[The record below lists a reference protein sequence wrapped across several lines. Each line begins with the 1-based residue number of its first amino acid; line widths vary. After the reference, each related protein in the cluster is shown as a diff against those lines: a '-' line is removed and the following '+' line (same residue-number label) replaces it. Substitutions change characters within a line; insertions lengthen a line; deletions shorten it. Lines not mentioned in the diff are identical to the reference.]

1 MSFKSRDITQGGQVT
16 FMRFRMFLQVNNI
29 LFYYV
34 FIGWLALLGFILYLR
49 LNTQTFL
56 NGLVYWW
63 SHTLIPF
70 GSIIRKPPVYPVRY
84 YGKVLYYPY
93 DKILTDKYT
102 VWCGITLRNELI
114 LSGLFASIITFCV
127 VVGIFWY
134 IGRVGKKASEDEVT
148 GGRILEDNP
157 KVVAR
162 LMRKRGKA
170 SHIVIDGLPIVKDS
184 EIQNFAMHG
193 TVGTG
198 KSTLMRKKL
207 LQLREAGVP
216 VIIYDKGNTF
226 VEEFYDESVDIIL
239 NPMDRRCANW
249 DMWAECQTLPDLET
263 VTETLI
269 PMGNSGDP
277 FWQGSAR
284 TIFAEGAEQMRG
296 DKNRTYNRFLRTLL
310 AIKLD
315 KLREF
320 LAGTPASTLVDGSIE
335 KTAISIRS
343 VLTNYVKSLRYLQ
356 GIDCEGKKTF
366 TIREWMQGNSDKKR
380 SGWLFITSNQRHHES
395 LKPLISMWLGI
406 AASNLLSLHENRYR
420 RVWFFYDELPSLH
433 KLPNL
438 PYIIAEARKYGGCFV
453 LGFQSYAQ
461 LEETY
466 GPKFAAVIYDLLNTK
481 YFFRSPSAP
490 IAKFVEEDIGQT
502 VRKRF
507 SEQTSFGTDEVRDG
521 ISYGKDEERVS
532 IVSYSDVQELEDLQ
546 CFVTLPGR
554 YPVVLLT
561 LKYQPLP
568 KVAEGLL
575 ERDVKTSLDPEI
587 EQEISQQES
596 CERLAARKLFLA
608 SDTPLE
614 NALIPV
620 DAPESEQFAATVTGD
635 NGTSSVSSGG
645 ADEKPDGTDKKTVRG
660 SGRENEISHGVSAD
674 GEVVEMTVYETR
686 QQNMQHGTRDEV
698 RREEVNINHHQSYEI
713 DMEL

>member
-1 MSFKSRDITQGGQVT
+1 MSLKGRDITQGGQVT

-34 FIGWLALLGFILYLR
+34 FLGWLGLLGFIIYIR

-84 YGKVLYYPY
+84 YGNTLYYTY

-114 LSGLFASIITFCV
+114 LSGLFASIITFIV
-127 VVGIFWY
+127 VIGIFWY
-134 IGRVGKKASEDEVT
+134 IGRVGKKASDDEIT

-162 LMRKRGKA
+162 LMRRRGTA

-207 LQLREAGVP
+207 LRLREAGVP

-226 VEEFYDESVDIIL
+226 VEEFFDESIDTLL

-249 DMWAECQTLPDLET
+249 DMWAECPTLPDLEA

-284 TIFAEGAEQMRG
+284 TIFAEGAEQMRS
-296 DKNRTYNRFLRTLL
+296 DKTRTYNSFLRTLL

-315 KLREF
+315 KLRDF

-356 GIDCEGKKTF
+356 GIDREGKKPF

-406 AASNLLSLHENRYR
+406 ASGHLLSLHENRYR

-466 GPKFAAVIYDLLNTK
+466 GPKFAAAIYDLLNTK
-481 YFFRSPSAP
+481 FFFRSPSAA

-532 IVSYSDVQELEDLQ
+532 IVSYSDVQGLEDLQ
-546 CFVTLPGR
+546 CFVTLPGK
-554 YPVVLLT
+554 YPVVRLT

-568 KVAEGLL
+568 KVAEGIL

-596 CERLAARKLFLA
+596 SERLAARKLFIP
-608 SDTPLE
+608 SDTQVKTDPAPAGNPVSVSPAPAVAGPDSSSTGTSGE
-614 NALIPV
+614 NADV
-620 DAPESEQFAATVTGD
+620 
-635 NGTSSVSSGG
+635 
-645 ADEKPDGTDKKTVRG
+645 TDKPARG
-660 SGRENEISHGVSAD
+660 GGRENEIPHGVSTE
-674 GEVVEMTVYETR
+674 GEVVDMEAYEAW
-686 QQNMQHGTRDEV
+686 QQETQHGTRDEV
-698 RREEVNINHHQSYEI
+698 RREEVNINHHPSHEI

>member
-1 MSFKSRDITQGGQVT
+1 MSLKGRDITQGGQVT

-34 FIGWLALLGFILYLR
+34 FLGWLGLSGFIIYIR

-84 YGKVLYYPY
+84 YGNTLYYTY

-114 LSGLFASIITFCV
+114 LSGLFASIITFIV
-127 VVGIFWY
+127 VIGIFWY
-134 IGRVGKKASEDEVT
+134 IGRVGKKASDNEIT

-162 LMRKRGKA
+162 LMRRRGTA

-207 LQLREAGVP
+207 LRLREAGVP

-226 VEEFYDESVDIIL
+226 VEEFFDESIDTLL

-249 DMWAECQTLPDLET
+249 DMWAECPTLPDLEA

-284 TIFAEGAEQMRG
+284 TIFAEGAEQMRS
-296 DKNRTYNRFLRTLL
+296 DKKRTYNSFLRTLL

-315 KLREF
+315 KLRDF

-356 GIDCEGKKTF
+356 GIDREGKKPF

-380 SGWLFITSNQRHHES
+380 SGWLFITSSQRHHES

-406 AASNLLSLHENRYR
+406 ASGNLLSLHENRYR

-466 GPKFAAVIYDLLNTK
+466 GPKFAAAIYDLLNTK
-481 YFFRSPSAP
+481 FFFRSPSAA

-532 IVSYSDVQELEDLQ
+532 IVSYSDVQGLEDLQ
-546 CFVTLPGR
+546 CFVTLPGK
-554 YPVVLLT
+554 YPVVRLT

-568 KVAEGLL
+568 KVAEGIL

-596 CERLAARKLFLA
+596 SERQAARKLFIP
-608 SDTPLE
+608 SDTQVKTDPAPAG
-614 NALIPV
+614 NPV
-620 DAPESEQFAATVTGD
+620 SVPPAPAVTGS
-635 NGTSSVSSGG
+635 NPSSTGPSG
-645 ADEKPDGTDKKTVRG
+645 EKLAVTNKPARG
-660 SGRENEISHGVSAD
+660 GGRENEIPHGVSTE
-674 GEVVEMTVYETR
+674 GEVVDMEAYESW
-686 QQNMQHGTRDEV
+686 QQETQHGTCDGV
-698 RREEVNINHHQSYEI
+698 RREEVNISHHPSHEI

>member
-1 MSFKSRDITQGGQVT
+1 
-16 FMRFRMFLQVNNI
+16 
-29 LFYYV
+29 
-34 FIGWLALLGFILYLR
+34 
-49 LNTQTFL
+49 
-56 NGLVYWW
+56 
-63 SHTLIPF
+63 
-70 GSIIRKPPVYPVRY
+70 
-84 YGKVLYYPY
+84 
-93 DKILTDKYT
+93 
-102 VWCGITLRNELI
+102 
-114 LSGLFASIITFCV
+114 
-127 VVGIFWY
+127 
-134 IGRVGKKASEDEVT
+134 
-148 GGRILEDNP
+148 
-157 KVVAR
+157 
-162 LMRKRGKA
+162 
-170 SHIVIDGLPIVKDS
+170 
-184 EIQNFAMHG
+184 
-193 TVGTG
+193 
-198 KSTLMRKKL
+198 MRKKL
-207 LQLREAGVP
+207 LRLREAGVP

-226 VEEFYDESVDIIL
+226 VEEFFDESIDTLL

-249 DMWAECQTLPDLET
+249 DMWAECPTLPDLEA

-284 TIFAEGAEQMRG
+284 TIFAEGAEQMRS
-296 DKNRTYNRFLRTLL
+296 DKKRTYNSFLRTLL

-315 KLREF
+315 KLRDF

-356 GIDCEGKKTF
+356 GIDREGKKPF

-406 AASNLLSLHENRYR
+406 ASGHLLSLHENRYR

-466 GPKFAAVIYDLLNTK
+466 GPKFAAAIYDLLNTK
-481 YFFRSPSAP
+481 FFFRSPSAA

-532 IVSYSDVQELEDLQ
+532 IVSYSDVQGLEDLQ
-546 CFVTLPGR
+546 CFVTLPGK
-554 YPVVLLT
+554 YPVVRLT

-568 KVAEGLL
+568 KVAEGIL

-596 CERLAARKLFLA
+596 SERQAARKLFIP
-608 SDTPLE
+608 SDTQVKSDPAPAG
-614 NALIPV
+614 NPVSVPPAL
-620 DAPESEQFAATVTGD
+620 AVTG
-635 NGTSSVSSGG
+635 THPSSTGPSG
-645 ADEKPDGTDKKTVRG
+645 EKPAVTDKPACG
-660 SGRENEISHGVSAD
+660 GGRENEIPHGVSTE
-674 GEVVEMTVYETR
+674 GEVVDMEAYEAW
-686 QQNMQHGTRDEV
+686 QQETQHGTRDEV
-698 RREEVNINHHQSYEI
+698 RREEVNINHHPSHEI

>member
-1 MSFKSRDITQGGQVT
+1 MSLKGRDITQGGQVT

-34 FIGWLALLGFILYLR
+34 FLGWLGLLGFIIYIR

-84 YGKVLYYPY
+84 YGNTLYYTY

-114 LSGLFASIITFCV
+114 LSGLFASIITFIV
-127 VVGIFWY
+127 VIGIFWY
-134 IGRVGKKASEDEVT
+134 IGRVGKKASDDEIT

-162 LMRKRGKA
+162 LMRRRGTA

-207 LQLREAGVP
+207 LRLREAGVP

-226 VEEFYDESVDIIL
+226 VEEFFDESIDTLL

-249 DMWAECQTLPDLET
+249 DMWAECPTLPDLEA

-284 TIFAEGAEQMRG
+284 TIFAEGAEQMRS
-296 DKNRTYNRFLRTLL
+296 DKKRTYNSFLRTLL

-315 KLREF
+315 KLRDF

-356 GIDCEGKKTF
+356 GIDREGKKPF

-406 AASNLLSLHENRYR
+406 ASGHLLSLHENRYR

-466 GPKFAAVIYDLLNTK
+466 GPKFAAAIYDLLNTK
-481 YFFRSPSAP
+481 FFFRSPSAA

-532 IVSYSDVQELEDLQ
+532 IVSYSDVQGLEDLQ
-546 CFVTLPGR
+546 CFVTLPGK
-554 YPVVLLT
+554 YPVVRLT

-568 KVAEGLL
+568 KVAEGIL

-596 CERLAARKLFLA
+596 SERQAARKLFIP
-608 SDTPLE
+608 SDTQVKTDP
-614 NALIPV
+614 
-620 DAPESEQFAATVTGD
+620 APAGNSVSVPPSSAVTGPHP
-635 NGTSSVSSGG
+635 SSTGPSG
-645 ADEKPDGTDKKTVRG
+645 EKPAVTDKPARG
-660 SGRENEISHGVSAD
+660 GGRENEIPHGINTD
-674 GEVVEMTVYETR
+674 GEVIDMEAYEAW
-686 QQNMQHGTRDEV
+686 QQEMQHGTRDEV
-698 RREEVNINHHQSYEI
+698 RREEVNINHHQSHEI

>member
-1 MSFKSRDITQGGQVT
+1 MSLKGRDITQGGQVT

-34 FIGWLALLGFILYLR
+34 FLGWLGLVGFIIYIR

-70 GSIIRKPPVYPVRY
+70 GSIIRTPPVYPVRY
-84 YGKVLYYPY
+84 YGNTLYYTY

-114 LSGLFASIITFCV
+114 LSGLFASIITFV
-127 VVGIFWY
+127 VVIGIFWY

-157 KVVAR
+157 KVIAR
-162 LMRKRGKA
+162 LMRRRGTA

-184 EIQNFAMHG
+184 EIQNFGMHG

-207 LQLREAGVP
+207 LRLREAGVP

-226 VEEFYDESVDIIL
+226 VEEFYDESIDIIL

-249 DMWAECQTLPDLET
+249 DMWAECPTLPDLEA

-296 DKNRTYNRFLRTLL
+296 DKKRTYNSFLRTLL

-315 KLREF
+315 KLRDF

-356 GIDCEGKKTF
+356 GIDRGGKKPF

-406 AASNLLSLHENRYR
+406 ASGNLLSLHENRYR

-466 GPKFAAVIYDLLNTK
+466 GPKFAAAIYDLLNTK
-481 YFFRSPSAP
+481 FFFRSPSAA

-502 VRKRF
+502 VRRRF

-532 IVSYSDVQELEDLQ
+532 IVSYSDVQGLEDLQ
-546 CFVTLPGR
+546 CFVTLPGN
-554 YPVVLLT
+554 YPVVRLR

-568 KVAEGLL
+568 KVAEGIL
-575 ERDVKTSLDPEI
+575 ERDVKTSLDPDI

-596 CERLAARKLFLA
+596 SERLAARKLFIP
-608 SDTPLE
+608 SDTQVKTSSAPAG
-614 NALIPV
+614 NPV
-620 DAPESEQFAATVTGD
+620 SVPPAPAVTGPH
-635 NGTSSVSSGG
+635 SSSTDPSG
-645 ADEKPDGTDKKTVRG
+645 EKPARG
-660 SGRENEISHGVSAD
+660 GGRENEIPHGVSTE
-674 GEVVEMTVYETR
+674 GEVVDMEAYEAW
-686 QQNMQHGTRDEV
+686 QQEAQHGTRDEV
-698 RREEVNINHHQSYEI
+698 RCEEVNINHPPSHEI

>member
-1 MSFKSRDITQGGQVT
+1 MSLKGRDITQGGQVT

-34 FIGWLALLGFILYLR
+34 FLGWLGLLGFIIYIR

-84 YGKVLYYPY
+84 YGNTLYYTY

-114 LSGLFASIITFCV
+114 LSGLFASIITFIV
-127 VVGIFWY
+127 VIGIFWY
-134 IGRVGKKASEDEVT
+134 IGRVGKKASDDEIT

-162 LMRKRGKA
+162 LMRRRGTA

-207 LQLREAGVP
+207 LRLREAGVP

-226 VEEFYDESVDIIL
+226 VEEFFDESIDTLL

-249 DMWAECQTLPDLET
+249 DMWAECPTLPDLEA

-284 TIFAEGAEQMRG
+284 TIFAEGAEQMRS
-296 DKNRTYNRFLRTLL
+296 DKKRTYNSFLRTLL

-315 KLREF
+315 KLRDF

-356 GIDCEGKKTF
+356 GIDREGKKPF

-406 AASNLLSLHENRYR
+406 ASGHLLSLHENRYR

-466 GPKFAAVIYDLLNTK
+466 GPKFAAAIYDLLNTK
-481 YFFRSPSAP
+481 FFFRSPSAA

-532 IVSYSDVQELEDLQ
+532 IVSYSDVQGLEDLQ
-546 CFVTLPGR
+546 CFVTLPGK
-554 YPVVLLT
+554 YPVVRLT

-568 KVAEGLL
+568 KLAEGIL

-587 EQEISQQES
+587 EQEISQEES
-596 CERLAARKLFLA
+596 SEREAARKLFIP
-608 SDTPLE
+608 SDTQVKTDP
-614 NALIPV
+614 APAGTPV
-620 DAPESEQFAATVTGD
+620 SVPPAPAVTGPHP
-635 NGTSSVSSGG
+635 SSAGPSG
-645 ADEKPDGTDKKTVRG
+645 EKTAVTDKPARG
-660 SGRENEISHGVSAD
+660 GGRENEIPHGVSTE
-674 GEVVEMTVYETR
+674 GEVVDMEAYEAW
-686 QQNMQHGTRDEV
+686 QQETQHGTRDEV
-698 RREEVNINHHQSYEI
+698 RREEVNINHHPSHEI

>member
-1 MSFKSRDITQGGQVT
+1 MSLKGRNITQGGQVT
-16 FMRFRMFLQVNNI
+16 FMRFRMFLQVNSI
-29 LFYYV
+29 LFHYF
-34 FIGWLALLGFILYLR
+34 FIVWLALQGFILYLR
-49 LNTQTFL
+49 LNAQTFI

-63 SHTLIPF
+63 CHTLIPF

-84 YGKVLYYPY
+84 YGNTIHYTY

-114 LSGLFASIITFCV
+114 LSGLFALIITFIV
-127 VVGIFWY
+127 LIGFFWY
-134 IGRVGKKASEDEVT
+134 IGRVGKKTSDDEIT
-148 GGRILEDNP
+148 GGRILEDDP

-162 LMRKRGKA
+162 LMRRRGTA

-207 LQLREAGVP
+207 LRLREAGVP

-226 VEEFYDESVDIIL
+226 VEEFFDESIDNIL

-249 DMWAECQTLPDLET
+249 DMWAECPTLPDLEA
-263 VTETLI
+263 VTETPI

-284 TIFAEGAEQMRG
+284 TIFAEGAEQMRS
-296 DKNRTYNRFLRTLL
+296 DKKRTYNSLLRTLL

-315 KLREF
+315 KLRDF

-356 GIDCEGKKTF
+356 GIDCEGNKSF

-406 AASNLLSLHENRYR
+406 ASANLLSLHENRYR

-453 LGFQSYAQ
+453 LGFQSWAQ

-466 GPKFAAVIYDLLNTK
+466 GPKFAAAIYDLLNTK
-481 YFFRSPSAP
+481 FFFRSPSAA
-490 IAKFVEEDIGQT
+490 IAKFVEEDIGET

-532 IVSYSDVQELEDLQ
+532 VVSYSDVQGLEDLQ
-546 CFVTLPGR
+546 CFVTLPGK
-554 YPVVLLT
+554 YPVVRLT

-568 KVAEGLL
+568 KVAEGILD
-575 ERDVKTSLDPEI
+575 RDVKTSLDPEI
-587 EQEISQQES
+587 EQEISHQES
-596 CERLAARKLFLA
+596 SERLAARKLFIP
-608 SDTPLE
+608 SDTQMKTEPATAD
-614 NALIPV
+614 NPV
-620 DAPESEQFAATVTGD
+620 SVPPAPAVAGPHSSS
-635 NGTSSVSSGG
+635 TSPSGKKS
-645 ADEKPDGTDKKTVRG
+645 DVTDKPVRG
-660 SGRENEISHGVSAD
+660 GGLENEIPHGVSTE
-674 GEVVEMTVYETR
+674 GEVVDMEAFEAW
-686 QQNMQHGTRDEV
+686 QQGTQHGSRDEV
-698 RREEVNINHHQSYEI
+698 RYEEVNINHHPSNEI

>member
-1 MSFKSRDITQGGQVT
+1 MSLKGRDITQGGQVT

-34 FIGWLALLGFILYLR
+34 FLGWLGLSGFIIYIR

-63 SHTLIPF
+63 SYTLIPF

-84 YGKVLYYPY
+84 YGNTLYYTY

-114 LSGLFASIITFCV
+114 LSGLFASIITFIV
-127 VVGIFWY
+127 VIGIFWY
-134 IGRVGKKASEDEVT
+134 IGRVGKKASDDEIT

-162 LMRKRGKA
+162 LMRRRGTA

-207 LQLREAGVP
+207 LRLREAGVP

-226 VEEFYDESVDIIL
+226 VEEFFDESIDTLL

-249 DMWAECQTLPDLET
+249 DMWAECPTLPDLEA

-284 TIFAEGAEQMRG
+284 TIFAEGAEQMRS
-296 DKNRTYNRFLRTLL
+296 DKKRTYNSFLRTLL

-315 KLREF
+315 KLRDF

-356 GIDCEGKKTF
+356 GIDREGKKPF

-406 AASNLLSLHENRYR
+406 ASGHLLSLHENRYR

-466 GPKFAAVIYDLLNTK
+466 GPKFAAAIYDLLNTK
-481 YFFRSPSAP
+481 FFFRSPSAA

-507 SEQTSFGTDEVRDG
+507 
-521 ISYGKDEERVS
+521 
-532 IVSYSDVQELEDLQ
+532 L
-546 CFVTLPGR
+546 
-554 YPVVLLT
+554 
-561 LKYQPLP
+561 
-568 KVAEGLL
+568 
-575 ERDVKTSLDPEI
+575 
-587 EQEISQQES
+587 
-596 CERLAARKLFLA
+596 
-608 SDTPLE
+608 
-614 NALIPV
+614 
-620 DAPESEQFAATVTGD
+620 
-635 NGTSSVSSGG
+635 
-645 ADEKPDGTDKKTVRG
+645 
-660 SGRENEISHGVSAD
+660 
-674 GEVVEMTVYETR
+674 
-686 QQNMQHGTRDEV
+686 
-698 RREEVNINHHQSYEI
+698 
-713 DMEL
+713 

>member
-1 MSFKSRDITQGGQVT
+1 MSFKGRDITQGGQVT
-16 FMRFRMFLQVNNI
+16 FMRFRMFLQVNNV

-84 YGKVLYYPY
+84 YGNILYYTY

-102 VWCGITLRNELI
+102 VWCGITLRNEFI
-114 LSGLFASIITFCV
+114 LSGLFASIITFAV
-127 VVGIFWY
+127 VMGVFWY

-162 LMRKRGKA
+162 LMRRRGTA

-207 LQLREAGVP
+207 LHLREAGVP

-226 VEEFYDESVDIIL
+226 VEEFYDESTDIIL

-249 DMWAECQTLPDLET
+249 DMWAECQTLPDLEA

-296 DKNRTYNRFLRTLL
+296 DKKRTYNSFLRTLL

-315 KLREF
+315 KLRDF

-356 GIDCEGKKTF
+356 GIDREGKKPF

-406 AASNLLSLHENRYR
+406 ASGNLLSLHENRYR

-466 GPKFAAVIYDLLNTK
+466 GPKFAAAIYDLLNTK
-481 YFFRSPSAP
+481 YFFRSPSAA

-502 VRKRF
+502 VRRRF

-532 IVSYSDVQELEDLQ
+532 IVSYSDVQGLEDLQ
-546 CFVTLPGR
+546 CFVTLPGK
-554 YPVVLLT
+554 YPVVRLT

-568 KVAEGLL
+568 KVAEGIL

-587 EQEISQQES
+587 EHEISQQES
-596 CERLAARKLFLA
+596 SERLAARKLFIA
-608 SDTPLE
+608 SDTQGKT
-614 NALIPV
+614 
-620 DAPESEQFAATVTGD
+620 DAAPAGNSVSVPPAPAVTGPD
-635 NGTSSVSSGG
+635 SSSTGPTG
-645 ADEKPDGTDKKTVRG
+645 EKPDVTDKPARG
-660 SGRENEISHGVSAD
+660 GGRENEIPHGISTD
-674 GEVVEMTVYETR
+674 GEVIDMEAYEAW
-686 QQNMQHGTRDEV
+686 QQEMQHGTRDEV
-698 RREEVNINHHQSYEI
+698 RREEVNINHHPSHEI

>member
-1 MSFKSRDITQGGQVT
+1 MSLKGRDITQGGQVT

-34 FIGWLALLGFILYLR
+34 FLGWLGLLGFIIYIR

-84 YGKVLYYPY
+84 YGNTLYYTY

-114 LSGLFASIITFCV
+114 LSGLFASIITFIV
-127 VVGIFWY
+127 VIGIFWY
-134 IGRVGKKASEDEVT
+134 IGRVGKKASDDEIT

-162 LMRKRGKA
+162 LMRRRGTA

-207 LQLREAGVP
+207 LRLREAGVP

-226 VEEFYDESVDIIL
+226 VEEFFDESIDTIL

-249 DMWAECQTLPDLET
+249 DMWAECPTLPDLEA

-284 TIFAEGAEQMRG
+284 TIFAEGAEQMRS
-296 DKNRTYNRFLRTLL
+296 DKKRTYNSFLRTLL

-315 KLREF
+315 KLRDF

-356 GIDCEGKKTF
+356 GIDREGKKPF

-406 AASNLLSLHENRYR
+406 ASGHLLSLHENRYR

-466 GPKFAAVIYDLLNTK
+466 GPKFAAAIYDLLNTK
-481 YFFRSPSAP
+481 FFFRSPSAA

-532 IVSYSDVQELEDLQ
+532 IVSYSDVQGLEDLQ
-546 CFVTLPGR
+546 CFVTLPGK
-554 YPVVLLT
+554 YPVVRLT

-568 KVAEGLL
+568 KVAEGIL

-596 CERLAARKLFLA
+596 SERQAARKLFIP
-608 SDTPLE
+608 SDTQVKTEPAPAG
-614 NALIPV
+614 NPV
-620 DAPESEQFAATVTGD
+620 SVPPAPAVTGPHP
-635 NGTSSVSSGG
+635 SSTGPSG
-645 ADEKPDGTDKKTVRG
+645 EKPDVTDKPARG
-660 SGRENEISHGVSAD
+660 GGRENEIPHGISTD
-674 GEVVEMTVYETR
+674 GEVIDMEAYEAW
-686 QQNMQHGTRDEV
+686 QQEMQHGTRDEV
-698 RREEVNINHHQSYEI
+698 RREEVNINHHPSHEI

>member
-1 MSFKSRDITQGGQVT
+1 MSLKGRDITQGGQVT

-34 FIGWLALLGFILYLR
+34 FLGWLGLLGFIIYIR

-84 YGKVLYYPY
+84 YGNTLYYTY

-114 LSGLFASIITFCV
+114 LSGLFASIITFIV
-127 VVGIFWY
+127 VIGIFWY
-134 IGRVGKKASEDEVT
+134 IGRVGKKASDDEIT

-162 LMRKRGKA
+162 LMRRRGTA

-207 LQLREAGVP
+207 LRLREAGVP

-226 VEEFYDESVDIIL
+226 VEEFFDESIDTLL

-249 DMWAECQTLPDLET
+249 DMWAECPTLPDLEA

-284 TIFAEGAEQMRG
+284 TIFAEGAEQMRS
-296 DKNRTYNRFLRTLL
+296 DKKRTYNSFLRTLL

-315 KLREF
+315 KLRDF

-356 GIDCEGKKTF
+356 GIDREGKKPF

-406 AASNLLSLHENRYR
+406 ASGHLLSLHENRYR

-466 GPKFAAVIYDLLNTK
+466 GPKFAAAIYDLLNTK
-481 YFFRSPSAP
+481 FFFRSPSAA

-532 IVSYSDVQELEDLQ
+532 IVSYSDVQGLEDLQ
-546 CFVTLPGR
+546 CFVTLPGK
-554 YPVVLLT
+554 YPVVRLT

-568 KVAEGLL
+568 KVAEGIL

-596 CERLAARKLFLA
+596 SERQAARKLFIP
-608 SDTPLE
+608 SDTQVKTDPAPAG
-614 NALIPV
+614 NPV
-620 DAPESEQFAATVTGD
+620 SVPPASAVTGPHP
-635 NGTSSVSSGG
+635 SSTGPAG
-645 ADEKPDGTDKKTVRG
+645 EKPAVTDKPARG
-660 SGRENEISHGVSAD
+660 GGRENEIPHGVSTE
-674 GEVVEMTVYETR
+674 GEVVDMEAYEAW
-686 QQNMQHGTRDEV
+686 QQETQHGTRDEV
-698 RREEVNINHHQSYEI
+698 RREEVNINHHPSHEI

>member
-1 MSFKSRDITQGGQVT
+1 MSLKGRDITQGGQVT

-34 FIGWLALLGFILYLR
+34 FLGWLGLLGFIIYIR

-84 YGKVLYYPY
+84 YGNTLYYTY

-102 VWCGITLRNELI
+102 AWCGITLRNELI
-114 LSGLFASIITFCV
+114 LSGLFASIITFIV
-127 VVGIFWY
+127 VIGIFWY
-134 IGRVGKKASEDEVT
+134 IGRVGKKASDDEIT

-162 LMRKRGKA
+162 LMRRRGTA

-207 LQLREAGVP
+207 LRLREAGVP

-226 VEEFYDESVDIIL
+226 VEEFFDESIDTLL

-249 DMWAECQTLPDLET
+249 DMWAECPTLPDLEA

-284 TIFAEGAEQMRG
+284 TIFAEGAEQMRS
-296 DKNRTYNRFLRTLL
+296 DKTRTYNSFLRTLL

-315 KLREF
+315 KLRDF

-356 GIDCEGKKTF
+356 GIDREGKKPF

-406 AASNLLSLHENRYR
+406 ASGHLLSLHENRYR

-466 GPKFAAVIYDLLNTK
+466 GPKFAAAIYDLLNTK
-481 YFFRSPSAP
+481 FFFRSPSAA

-532 IVSYSDVQELEDLQ
+532 IVSYSDVQGLEDLQ
-546 CFVTLPGR
+546 CFVTLPGK
-554 YPVVLLT
+554 YPVVRLT

-568 KVAEGLL
+568 KVAEGIL

-596 CERLAARKLFLA
+596 SERQAARKLFIA
-608 SDTPLE
+608 SDTQ
-614 NALIPV
+614 V
-620 DAPESEQFAATVTGD
+620 KTDAAPAGNPASVPPAPAVTGPHP
-635 NGTSSVSSGG
+635 SSTGPSG
-645 ADEKPDGTDKKTVRG
+645 EKPAVTDKPARG
-660 SGRENEISHGVSAD
+660 GGRENEIPHGVSTE
-674 GEVVEMTVYETR
+674 GEVVDMEAYEAW
-686 QQNMQHGTRDEV
+686 QQETQHSTRDEV
-698 RREEVNINHHQSYEI
+698 RREEVNINHHPSHEI

>member
-1 MSFKSRDITQGGQVT
+1 MSLKGRDITQGGQVT

-34 FIGWLALLGFILYLR
+34 FLGWLGLLGFIIYIR

-84 YGKVLYYPY
+84 YGNTLYYTY

-102 VWCGITLRNELI
+102 AWCGITLRNELI
-114 LSGLFASIITFCV
+114 LSGLFASIITFIV
-127 VVGIFWY
+127 VIGIFWY
-134 IGRVGKKASEDEVT
+134 IGRVGKKASDDEIT

-162 LMRKRGKA
+162 LMRRRGTA

-207 LQLREAGVP
+207 IRLREAGVP

-226 VEEFYDESVDIIL
+226 VEEFFDESIDTLL

-249 DMWAECQTLPDLET
+249 DMWAECPTLPDLEA

-284 TIFAEGAEQMRG
+284 TIFAEGAEQMRS
-296 DKNRTYNRFLRTLL
+296 DKKRTYNSFLRTLL

-315 KLREF
+315 KLRDF

-356 GIDCEGKKTF
+356 GIDREGKKPF

-406 AASNLLSLHENRYR
+406 ASGNLLSLHENRYR

-466 GPKFAAVIYDLLNTK
+466 GPKFAAAIYDLLNTK
-481 YFFRSPSAP
+481 YFFRSPSAA

-532 IVSYSDVQELEDLQ
+532 IVSYSDVQGLEDLQ
-546 CFVTLPGR
+546 CFVTLQIGR
-554 YPVVLLT
+554 AHV
-561 LKYQPLP
+561 
-568 KVAEGLL
+568 
-575 ERDVKTSLDPEI
+575 
-587 EQEISQQES
+587 
-596 CERLAARKLFLA
+596 
-608 SDTPLE
+608 
-614 NALIPV
+614 
-620 DAPESEQFAATVTGD
+620 
-635 NGTSSVSSGG
+635 
-645 ADEKPDGTDKKTVRG
+645 
-660 SGRENEISHGVSAD
+660 
-674 GEVVEMTVYETR
+674 
-686 QQNMQHGTRDEV
+686 
-698 RREEVNINHHQSYEI
+698 
-713 DMEL
+713 

>member
-1 MSFKSRDITQGGQVT
+1 MSFKGRDITQGGQVT
-16 FMRFRMFLQVNNI
+16 FMRFRMFLQVNNV

-34 FIGWLALLGFILYLR
+34 FIGWPALLGFILYLR

-70 GSIIRKPPVYPVRY
+70 GSIIRKPPIYPVRY
-84 YGKVLYYPY
+84 YGNILYYTY

-102 VWCGITLRNELI
+102 VWCGITLRNEFI
-114 LSGLFASIITFCV
+114 LSGLFASIITFAV
-127 VVGIFWY
+127 VMGVFWY

-162 LMRKRGKA
+162 LMRRRGTA

-207 LQLREAGVP
+207 LHLREAGVP

-226 VEEFYDESVDIIL
+226 VEEFYDESIDIIL

-249 DMWAECQTLPDLET
+249 DMWAECQTLPDLEA

-296 DKNRTYNRFLRTLL
+296 DKKRTYNSFLRTLL

-315 KLREF
+315 KLRDF

-356 GIDCEGKKTF
+356 GIDREGKKPF

-406 AASNLLSLHENRYR
+406 ASGHLLSLHENRYR

-433 KLPNL
+433 KLPDL

-466 GPKFAAVIYDLLNTK
+466 GPKFAAAIYDLLNTK
-481 YFFRSPSAP
+481 FFFRSPSAA

-502 VRKRF
+502 VRRRF

-532 IVSYSDVQELEDLQ
+532 IVSYSDVQGLEDLQ
-546 CFVTLPGR
+546 CFVTLPGK
-554 YPVVLLT
+554 YPVVRLT

-568 KVAEGLL
+568 KVAEGIL

-596 CERLAARKLFLA
+596 SERQAARKLFIL
-608 SDTPLE
+608 SDSQVKTDPAPAG
-614 NALIPV
+614 NPV
-620 DAPESEQFAATVTGD
+620 SVPPAPAVTGPHP
-635 NGTSSVSSGG
+635 SSGG
-645 ADEKPDGTDKKTVRG
+645 PSGEKPAVTDKPARG
-660 SGRENEISHGVSAD
+660 GGRENEIPHGVSTE
-674 GEVVEMTVYETR
+674 GEVVDMEAYEAW
-686 QQNMQHGTRDEV
+686 QQEMQHGTRDEV
-698 RREEVNINHHQSYEI
+698 RR
-713 DMEL
+713 

>member
-1 MSFKSRDITQGGQVT
+1 MSLKGRDITQGGQVT

-34 FIGWLALLGFILYLR
+34 FLGWLGLLGFIIYIR

-84 YGKVLYYPY
+84 YGNTLYYTY

-114 LSGLFASIITFCV
+114 LSGLFASIITFV
-127 VVGIFWY
+127 VVIGIFWY
-134 IGRVGKKASEDEVT
+134 IGRVGKKASDDEIT

-162 LMRKRGKA
+162 LMRRRGTA

-207 LQLREAGVP
+207 LRLREAGVP

-226 VEEFYDESVDIIL
+226 VEEFFDESIDTLL

-249 DMWAECQTLPDLET
+249 DMWAECPTLPDLEA

-284 TIFAEGAEQMRG
+284 TIFAEGAEQMRS
-296 DKNRTYNRFLRTLL
+296 DKKRTYNSFLRTLL

-315 KLREF
+315 KLRDF

-356 GIDCEGKKTF
+356 GIDREGKKPF

-406 AASNLLSLHENRYR
+406 ASGHLLSLHENRYR

-466 GPKFAAVIYDLLNTK
+466 GPKFAAAIYDLLNTK
-481 YFFRSPSAP
+481 FFFRSPSAA

-532 IVSYSDVQELEDLQ
+532 IVSYSDVQGLEDLQ
-546 CFVTLPGR
+546 CFVTLPGK
-554 YPVVLLT
+554 YPVVRLT

-568 KVAEGLL
+568 KVAEGIL

-596 CERLAARKLFLA
+596 SERLAARKLFIP
-608 SDTPLE
+608 SDTQVKASPAPAG
-614 NALIPV
+614 NPV
-620 DAPESEQFAATVTGD
+620 SVPPAPAVIGPDSSSTGP
-635 NGTSSVSSGG
+635 
-645 ADEKPDGTDKKTVRG
+645 ADEKPDVTDKPARG
-660 SGRENEISHGVSAD
+660 GGRENEIPHGVSTE
-674 GEVVEMTVYETR
+674 GEVVDMEAYEAW
-686 QQNMQHGTRDEV
+686 QQETQHGTRDEV
-698 RREEVNINHHQSYEI
+698 RREEVNINHHPSHEI

>member
-1 MSFKSRDITQGGQVT
+1 MSLKGRDITQGGQVM

-34 FIGWLALLGFILYLR
+34 FLGWLGIMGFITYIR

-56 NGLVYWW
+56 NGLIYWW

-70 GSIIRKPPVYPVRY
+70 SSIIKHPPVYPVRY
-84 YGKVLYYPY
+84 YGNTLYYSY
-93 DKILTDKYT
+93 EKILTDKYT
-102 VWCGITLRNELI
+102 IWCGITLRNELI
-114 LSGLFASIITFCV
+114 LSAVFASIITFAV
-127 VVGIFWY
+127 VIGIFWY
-134 IGRVGKKASEDEVT
+134 IGRVGKKASDDEVT
-148 GGRILEDNP
+148 GGRILEEDP
-157 KVVAR
+157 KKVAR
-162 LMRKRGKA
+162 LMRKQGTA

-198 KSTLMRKKL
+198 KSTLMRKNL
-207 LQLREAGVP
+207 LQLRETGVP

-226 VEEFYDESVDIIL
+226 VEEFYDESIDTIL
-239 NPMDRRCANW
+239 NPMDKRCPNW
-249 DMWAECQTLPDLET
+249 DMWAECPTLPDLEA

-284 TIFAEGAEQMRG
+284 TIFAEGAEQMRS
-296 DKNRTYNRFLRTLL
+296 DKKRTYNSFLRTLL

-315 KLREF
+315 KLRDF

-356 GIDCEGKKTF
+356 GIDCQGKKPF

-380 SGWLFITSNQRHHES
+380 SGWLFITSSQRHHES

-406 AASNLLSLHENRYR
+406 ASNNLLSLHANRYR
-420 RVWFFYDELPSLH
+420 RVWFIYDEVPSLH

-438 PYIIAEARKYGGCFV
+438 PYIIAEGRKYGGCFV

-466 GPKFAAVIYDLLNTK
+466 GPKFAAAIYDLLNTK
-481 YFFRSPSAP
+481 FFFRSPSAA

-532 IVSYSDVQELEDLQ
+532 IVSYSDVQGLEDLK
-546 CFVTLPGR
+546 CFVTLPGN
-554 YPVVLLT
+554 YPVVRLT

-568 KVAEGLL
+568 KVAEGIL
-575 ERDVKTSLDPEI
+575 ERDVKTSLDPDI

-596 CERLAARKLFLA
+596 SERLAARKLFIACETQVKTDPA
-608 SDTPLE
+608 SVIVPS
-614 NALIPV
+614 
-620 DAPESEQFAATVTGD
+620 APTVTG
-635 NGTSSVSSGG
+635 GSVPHSSSTGPSG
-645 ADEKPDGTDKKTVRG
+645 EKPAVTDKPARG
-660 SGRENEISHGVSAD
+660 GGHENEIPHGVSAE
-674 GEVVEMTVYETR
+674 GEIVDREAYEAW
-686 QQNMQHGTRDEV
+686 QQETQHGTRDEM
-698 RREEVNINHHQSYEI
+698 RREEVNINHHPSHEI

>member
-1 MSFKSRDITQGGQVT
+1 MSLKGRDITQGGQVT

-34 FIGWLALLGFILYLR
+34 FLGWLGLLGFIIYIR

-84 YGKVLYYPY
+84 YGNTLYYTY

-102 VWCGITLRNELI
+102 AWCGITLRNELI
-114 LSGLFASIITFCV
+114 LSGLFASIITFIV
-127 VVGIFWY
+127 VIGIFWY
-134 IGRVGKKASEDEVT
+134 IGRVGKKASDDEIT

-162 LMRKRGKA
+162 LMRRRGTA

-207 LQLREAGVP
+207 LRLREAGVP

-226 VEEFYDESVDIIL
+226 VEEFFDESIDTLL

-249 DMWAECQTLPDLET
+249 DMWAECPTLPDLEA

-284 TIFAEGAEQMRG
+284 TIFAEGAEQMRS
-296 DKNRTYNRFLRTLL
+296 DKKRTYNSFLRTLL

-315 KLREF
+315 KLRDF

-356 GIDCEGKKTF
+356 GIDREGKKPF

-406 AASNLLSLHENRYR
+406 ASGHLLSLHENRYR

-466 GPKFAAVIYDLLNTK
+466 GPKFAAAIYDLLNTK
-481 YFFRSPSAP
+481 FFFRSPSAA

-532 IVSYSDVQELEDLQ
+532 IVSYSDVQGLEDLQ
-546 CFVTLPGR
+546 CFVTLPGK
-554 YPVVLLT
+554 YPVVRLT

-568 KVAEGLL
+568 KVAEGIL

-596 CERLAARKLFLA
+596 SERQAARKLFIP
-608 SDTPLE
+608 SDTQVKSEPAPAG
-614 NALIPV
+614 NPV
-620 DAPESEQFAATVTGD
+620 SVPPAPAVTGPHP
-635 NGTSSVSSGG
+635 SSTGPSG
-645 ADEKPDGTDKKTVRG
+645 EKPAVTDKPARG
-660 SGRENEISHGVSAD
+660 GGRENEIPHGVSTE
-674 GEVVEMTVYETR
+674 GEVVDMEAYEAW
-686 QQNMQHGTRDEV
+686 QQETQHGTRDEV
-698 RREEVNINHHQSYEI
+698 RREEVNINHHPSHEI